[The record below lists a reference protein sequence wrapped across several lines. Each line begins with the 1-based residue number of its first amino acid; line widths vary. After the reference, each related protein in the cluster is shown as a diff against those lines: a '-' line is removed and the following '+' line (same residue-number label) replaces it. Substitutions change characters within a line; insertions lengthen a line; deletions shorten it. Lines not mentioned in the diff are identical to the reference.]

1 VTAGHGDEIPEA
13 DPGRRASQ
21 ADREHVVGLLKAAF
35 VQGQLTRDEFDERLG
50 LALVSRTYAELA
62 ALTGDL
68 HADVTSGHPVREPA
82 VRHRGVGWVAVAV
95 VAVLLA
101 GVGVAALTRAPGP
114 LRALG
119 PLRAH
124 GPLPAGVPRYYV
136 QQSFGGASGPVQ
148 VVRSTATGAV
158 TDTVR
163 SPWRQARISGV
174 AAASDQTFF
183 MVCQRIAG
191 KGVPAVV
198 TGSRIYRFR
207 VTSSGRIGGY
217 SLVRGGMLA
226 GRQAEGLAAAADGSK
241 VAVITGPAA
250 ATGAA
255 GSAEVMVINT
265 RNGARAVW
273 HNAPAVAGQMAF
285 GIGDLSLTANGRE
298 LAFLGTPRCI
308 RGPCK
313 PTGNGEEVRAVSPA
327 GQGGSL
333 SNSRLLVRQSALVRL
348 ATGYIDGA
356 VISPDGSSVTV
367 LEMNTPSGSADN
379 IMSVVQV
386 SAATGRQLTVRYQMN
401 TGNGFF
407 YRFFS
412 SDPSGRYLLL
422 DAGPTSGTVNGWID
436 DGRLAQLT
444 PANGTNVFYEA
455 W

>member
-13 DPGRRASQ
+13 KPGRRASQ
-21 ADREHVVGLLKAAF
+21 ADREHVIGLLKAAF
-35 VQGQLTRDEFDERLG
+35 VQGRLTRDEFDGRLDR
-50 LALVSRTYAELA
+50 ALVSRTCAELA
-62 ALTGDL
+62 ALTADL
-68 HADVTSGHPVREPA
+68 HVDVTGCQPVREPGA
-82 VRHRGVGWVAVAV
+82 RRRGVAWVAAAV

-101 GVGVAALTRAPGP
+101 GTSVAVFTRAPGP
-114 LRALG
+114 PRAPGTLR
-119 PLRAH
+119 LR

-136 QQSFGGASGPVQ
+136 QQGFGGASGPVP

-158 TDTVR
+158 TDTIR
-163 SPWRQARISGV
+163 SPWRQARITDI

-183 MVCQRIAG
+183 MVCQGIAG
-191 KGVPAVV
+191 KGVHPVM

-217 SLVRGGMLA
+217 SLVRGGTLA
-226 GRQAEGLAAAADGSK
+226 GRQADGLTVAADGSE

-265 RNGARAVW
+265 RTGARAVW
-273 HNAPAVAGQMAF
+273 HNAPAVAGQMTF
-285 GIGDLSLTANGRE
+285 GVGDLSLTADGRE
-298 LAFLGTPRCI
+298 LAFLGIPRCI
-308 RGPCK
+308 KGPCRR
-313 PTGNGEEVRAVSPA
+313 TGNGEEVRAVSPA
-327 GQGGSL
+327 GRGGNL
-333 SNSRLLVRQSALVRL
+333 SNSHLLLRQSALVRL

-367 LEMNTPSGSADN
+367 LEMNTPSGSPDN

-386 SAATGRQLTVRYQMN
+386 SAATGRQLSVRYRMD
-401 TGNGFF
+401 TGNGFL

-422 DAGPTSGTVNGWID
+422 DAGPTSGTVNGWIE
-436 DGRLAQLT
+436 DGRLVQLT
-444 PANGTNVFYEA
+444 PADGSNVFYEV

>member
-1 VTAGHGDEIPEA
+1 MTAGQGDEIPEA
-13 DPGRRASQ
+13 EPGRRASQ
-21 ADREHVVGLLKAAF
+21 ADREHVIGALKAAF
-35 VQGQLTRDEFDERLG
+35 VQGQLTRDEFDGRLDR
-50 LALVSRTYAELA
+50 ALVSRTYAELA
-62 ALTGDL
+62 ALTADL
-68 HADVTSGHPVREPA
+68 HVDLTGGQPVREPVA
-82 VRHRGVGWVAVAV
+82 RRRGVGWVAVAV

-101 GVGVAALTRAPGP
+101 GTGVAVFARALSP
-114 LRALG
+114 LRA
-119 PLRAH
+119 P

-136 QQSFGGASGPVQ
+136 QQSFGGASGPLP

-163 SPWRQARISGV
+163 SPWRQARVTDI

-183 MVCQRIAG
+183 MVCQGIAA
-191 KGVPAVV
+191 KGGHPVV

-226 GRQAEGLAAAADGSK
+226 GRQAGGLAVAADGPE
-241 VAVITGPAA
+241 VAVTTAPAA
-250 ATGAA
+250 APGAA

-265 RNGARAVW
+265 RTGAHAVW
-273 HNAPAVAGQMAF
+273 HNAPAVPGQMAF
-285 GIGDLSLTANGRE
+285 GVGDLSLTADGRE
-298 LAFLGTPRCI
+298 LAFLGIPRCTK
-308 RGPCK
+308 GPCK

-327 GQGGSL
+327 GQGGNL
-333 SNSRLLVRQSALVRL
+333 SNSRLLLRQSALVRL

-367 LEMNTPSGSADN
+367 VEMNTPGGSADN

-386 SAATGRQLTVRYQMN
+386 SPATGMQPSVRYRMD
-401 TGNGFF
+401 TGNGFS

-436 DGRLAQLT
+436 HGRLVQLT
-444 PANGTNVFYEA
+444 PADGTNVFYEA

>member
-13 DPGRRASQ
+13 EPGRRTSQ
-21 ADREHVVGLLKAAF
+21 ADREHVIGVLKAAF
-35 VQGQLTRDEFDERLG
+35 VQGQLTRDDFDGRLG
-50 LALVSRTYAELA
+50 RALVPRTSAELA
-62 ALTGDL
+62 ALTADL
-68 HADVTSGHPVREPA
+68 HVDVTSGPPVREPVA
-82 VRHRGVGWVAVAV
+82 RRRGMGWVAVAV

-101 GVGVAALTRAPGP
+101 GTGVAVFTRAVST
-114 LRALG
+114 LRA
-119 PLRAH
+119 P

-136 QQSFGGASGPVQ
+136 QQSFGGASRPMP

-163 SPWRQARISGV
+163 SPWRQARVTDI

-183 MVCQRIAG
+183 MVCQGIAG
-191 KGVPAVV
+191 TGGHSVV

-207 VTSSGRIGGY
+207 VSGSGRIGGY

-226 GRQAEGLAAAADGSK
+226 GRLAAGLAVAADGSE
-241 VAVITGPAA
+241 VAVTTGPAA

-255 GSAEVMVINT
+255 RSAEVMVINT
-265 RNGARAVW
+265 RTGAHAVW
-273 HNAPAVAGQMAF
+273 HNAPAVPGQMAF
-285 GIGDLSLTANGRE
+285 GVGDLSLTADGRE
-298 LAFLGTPRCI
+298 LAFLGIPRCSK
-308 RGPCK
+308 GPCK

-327 GQGGSL
+327 GQGGNL
-333 SNSRLLVRQSALVRL
+333 SNSRLLLRQSALVRL

-367 LEMNTPSGSADN
+367 LEMNAPSGSADN

-386 SAATGRQLTVRYQMN
+386 SAATGRQLSVRYQMD

-407 YRFFS
+407 CRFFS

-436 DGRLAQLT
+436 HGRLVQLT